1 MSRNGTINIHDFMY
15 LFKDYFHKVLA
26 TEWKL
31 CGVSTYFMNLE
42 VLCSNTF
49 TQPPRSLAQGWRSQV
64 AKNTFLWVKLTYRNL
79 LKYLGMLGKC
89 CESSKV
95 LLITQT
101 NVLCSL
107 PICRLMYKYK
117 ACLHWIQSSYHCS
130 NALRPHSV
138 NHIIKS
144 LNNTWVFRILTHST
158 VQFQSICH
166 PYVTVTCLTKFLF
179 HHFGW
184 RAVTMEKFHQIGPS

>member
-1 MSRNGTINIHDFMY
+1 MILCIY
-15 LFKDYFHKVLA
+15 LRIISTKLA

-31 CGVSTYFMNLE
+31 CGVSTYFLNLE

-49 TQPPRSLAQGWRSQV
+49 TQPPWSLAQGWRFQV

-79 LKYLGMLGKC
+79 LKYLGMLRKRC
-89 CESSKV
+89 KSSEV
-95 LLITQT
+95 LLMTQT
-101 NVLCSL
+101 NFLCSL
-107 PICRLMYKYK
+107 PFCRLMYKYK

-144 LNNTWVFRILTHST
+144 LNNTWIFRILTHSILCC
-158 VQFQSICH
+158 V
-166 PYVTVTCLTKFLF
+166 PYNFCKDNSLSWKLSNYKLHRDAKCL
-179 HHFGW
+179 W
-184 RAVTMEKFHQIGPS
+184 N